1 MKPKIGL
8 SNELN
13 FNEMMSLKINDL
25 DISSFTGSNYTEQAA
40 IKKGFKRL
48 TGNEL
53 KKRIINKTI
62 CGDYPMGYTFVT
74 RIYENGKTEG
84 INNVGSQD
92 FGYWSIDTKNHTIS
106 LQWHNGWMNT
116 TTNFYDVN
124 GNIEFYD
131 LTTGNWR
138 TTFKKFENWKEE

>member
-1 MKPKIGL
+1 MKLKIGL
-8 SNELN
+8 LNELI
-13 FNEMMSLKINDL
+13 FNTMASLKINDIDL
-25 DISSFTGSNYTEQAA
+25 SFTGSYYTEQMA
-40 IKKGFKRL
+40 IKKGFKQL
-48 TGNEL
+48 TGEEL

-62 CGDYPMGYTFVT
+62 CGDYPMGFTFVT

-92 FGYWSIDTKNHTIS
+92 YGYWAINTKNHTIS
-106 LQWHNGWMNT
+106 LQWNNGWMNT
-116 TTNFYDVN
+116 TTHFYDVN

-131 LTTGNWR
+131 VDTGNWR